1 MLSLLGKKK
10 TYRLVQ
16 TLLGAAAGD
25 RFGFDTALSGDG
37 NVLVVGAWRADPGM
51 NSDAGTIYIYVKS
64 NNLWVP
70 ATTAAFNGSAAA
82 NRFGISVA
90 VNNDGSTIAAGQTL
104 DASGGFTNGGSVR
117 IFQRSAGTNSWSVQT
132 TLFPSPGA
140 ANMSFGNA
148 LAFSEDGNTL
158 AVGASLYDVAGAGGN
173 DVGAVYVFTRSGST
187 WSQQQ
192 LITRSV
198 TGGADQ
204 FGSSVAIT
212 KDGNLLAVGCPRRG
226 STDQGEV
233 HIYTRSA
240 GVWSLQ
246 TTLTDSAP
254 QTDDLLGASVALNGN
269 GTVLVAG
276 MPQFD
281 TFGAGSGDALIFY
294 RTGSSWSSGT
304 KIISGPGAPLY
315 QRRGADVAI
324 NNSGNRVMIG
334 APDFNA
340 AGNTT
345 IAAISETGTPA
356 VLLKYI
362 TGIDG
367 ISAGNESGFGLSMDN
382 TGDILVIGDH
392 LDDTGALA
400 DRGAVRIFV
409 RR

>member
-1 MLSLLGKKK
+1 MLSVLGKKK
-10 TYRLVQ
+10 RYKLVQ
-16 TLLGAAAGD
+16 TLLGEAAGD

-37 NVLVVGAWRADPGM
+37 NVLVVGAWR
-51 NSDAGTIYIYVKS
+51 NDAGGADAGRIYIYVRS

-70 ATTAAFNGSAAA
+70 ATTAAFNGTAASY
-82 NRFGISVA
+82 RFGISVA

-104 DASGGFTNGGSVR
+104 DATGGVSNGGSVR
-117 IFQRSAGTNSWSVQT
+117 VYQRSTGTNSWTLQT
-132 TLFPSPGA
+132 TLFPSPLASNRG
-140 ANMSFGNA
+140 FGNA
-148 LAFSEDGNTL
+148 LTFSEDGNTL
-158 AVGASLYDVAGAGGN
+158 AVGANLYDVAGAGGN
-173 DVGAVYVFTRSGST
+173 DIGAVYVFTRSGST

-192 LITRSV
+192 VITHASPI
-198 TGGADQ
+198 GADQ

-212 KDGNLLAVGCPRRG
+212 KDGNLLAIGVPRRG
-226 STDQGEV
+226 ASDYGEV
-233 HIYTRSA
+233 QIHTRSA

-269 GTVLVAG
+269 GTILIAG

-281 TFGAGSGDALIFY
+281 SAGAGTGDALIFY
-294 RTGSSWSSGT
+294 RTGASWSSGT
-304 KIISGPGAPLY
+304 KIITGPGAPLY

-340 AGNTT
+340 GGNTT
-345 IAAISETGTPA
+345 IAAISETGTPS

-362 TGIDG
+362 VGIDG

-382 TGDILVIGDH
+382 TGNIVVIGDH
-392 LDDTGALA
+392 LDDTGALN

>member
-10 TYRLVQ
+10 SYKLAQ
-16 TLLGAAAGD
+16 TLLGEAAGD

-37 NVLVVGAWRADPGM
+37 NVLVVGAWR
-51 NSDAGTIYIYVKS
+51 NDAGGADAGRIYIYVRS

-70 ATTAAFNGSAAA
+70 ATTATFNGSAAA

-104 DASGGFTNGGSVR
+104 DQSAGVANGGSVR
-117 IFQRSAGTNSWSVQT
+117 VFQRSTGTNSWTLQT
-132 TLFPSPGA
+132 TLFPSPVA
-140 ANMSFGNA
+140 ANMGFGNA

-158 AVGASLYDVAGAGGN
+158 AVGASLYDIAGAGGN

-204 FGSSVAIT
+204 FGAAVAIT
-212 KDGNLLAVGCPRRG
+212 KDGNLLAIGCPRRA
-226 STDQGEV
+226 STDYGEV

-246 TTLTDSAP
+246 TTLTASTP
-254 QTDDLLGASVALNGN
+254 QTDDLLGASVALNGT
-269 GTVLVAG
+269 GTILAAG

-281 TFGAGSGDALIFY
+281 SSGVGSGDVLIFY

-304 KIISGPGAPLY
+304 PIITGPPVS
-315 QRRGADVAI
+315 QRRGADVTI
-324 NNSGNRVMIG
+324 NASGNRVAIG
-334 APDFNA
+334 MPDFSPGGYTA
-340 AGNTT
+340 LSV
-345 IAAISETGTPA
+345 ISETGSPS
-356 VLLKYI
+356 VWLK
-362 TGIDG
+362 GIIINSFG
-367 ISAGNESGFGLSMDN
+367 INAGNESGFGLSMDN

-392 LDDTGALA
+392 LDDTGALS